1 MATPRDLRAGRQG
14 DRVERLIATGYRLP
28 PGQTM
33 KDVLDMSA
41 ELLRSEGIDPTWR
54 DFNESEPTGT

>member
-1 MATPRDLRAGRQG
+1 M
-14 DRVERLIATGYRLP
+14 ERLIQTGYRLP

-33 KDVLDMSA
+33 KDVLAISA

-54 DFNESEPTGT
+54 GFDESEPAGT